1 MAWGARNLISTQ
13 VRGVEGGVD
22 SLMGL
27 STTTLAAQLR
37 DVVAKRR
44 AFAERYPLVYPRLG
58 PVLGRPAVA
67 RGRWA
72 VVGDVFNTAKAA
84 SRVFA
89 RVSAE
94 ATSCAAVSPYVKDG
108 LTSVADVRG
117 ALDAVDLCV
126 SPRIGARE
134 VDVLADRGVRFVF
147 AQPGADGEA
156 VLAAC
161 RRRGV
166 VVQRG
171 CVLVDE
177 WPPRS

>member
-1 MAWGARNLISTQ
+1 MISTQ

-22 SLMGL
+22 SIMGL

-37 DVVAKRR
+37 NVVEGRR

-72 VVGDVFNTAKAA
+72 VVGDVFNAAKPA
-84 SRVFA
+84 SRVLA
-89 RVSAE
+89 HVSAE
-94 ATSCAAVSPYVKDG
+94 AASCAAVSPYGKDG
-108 LTSVADVRG
+108 LTSISDVRG

-134 VDVLADRGVRFVF
+134 VDALAEAGVEVLDFRSRMAAGVAMSELHLEDTKLR
-147 AQPGADGEA
+147 APPS
-156 VLAAC
+156 LASRTVAYLLPS
-161 RRRGV
+161 R
-166 VVQRG
+166 
-171 CVLVDE
+171 
-177 WPPRS
+177 

>member
-1 MAWGARNLISTQ
+1 M
-13 VRGVEGGVD
+13 
-22 SLMGL
+22 
-27 STTTLAAQLR
+27 
-37 DVVAKRR
+37 
-44 AFAERYPLVYPRLG
+44 
-58 PVLGRPAVA
+58 A

-72 VVGDVFNTAKAA
+72 VVGDVFNTAKPA
-84 SRVFA
+84 SRVLA

-94 ATSCAAVSPYVKDG
+94 AASCAAVSPYGKDG
-108 LTSVADVRG
+108 LTSISDVRC

-134 VDVLADRGVRFVF
+134 VDALADRGVRFVF
-147 AQPGADGEA
+147 AQPGADVEA

>member
-22 SLMGL
+22 SIMGL
-27 STTTLAAQLR
+27 STTTLAAQLEG
-37 DVVAKRR
+37 VVAARR
-44 AFAERYPLVYPRLG
+44 AFEERYPLVYPRLG

-72 VVGDVFNTAKAA
+72 VVGDVFNAAKPA
-84 SRVFA
+84 SRVLA

-94 ATSCAAVSPYVKDG
+94 AASCAGVSPYVKDG
-108 LTSVADVRG
+108 LTTVADVRG

-134 VDVLADRGVRFVF
+134 VDALADRGVRFVF

>member
-1 MAWGARNLISTQ
+1 MLDRRLPPAWYQG
-13 VRGVEGGVD
+13 
-22 SLMGL
+22 
-27 STTTLAAQLR
+27 R
-37 DVVAKRR
+37 DVR
-44 AFAERYPLVYPRLG
+44 AL
-58 PVLGRPAVA
+58 
-67 RGRWA
+67 
-72 VVGDVFNTAKAA
+72 
-84 SRVFA
+84 
-89 RVSAE
+89 
-94 ATSCAAVSPYVKDG
+94 
-108 LTSVADVRG
+108 RG
-117 ALDAVDLCV
+117 ALDAVDVCV
-126 SPRIGARE
+126 SPRIGARQ

>member
-1 MAWGARNLISTQ
+1 MISTQ
-13 VRGVEGGVD
+13 LRGVEGGVD
-22 SLMGL
+22 SIMGL
-27 STTTLAAQLR
+27 STTTLAEQLR
-37 DVVAKRR
+37 DVVAARR
-44 AFAERYPLVYPRLG
+44 ASEERYPLVYPRLG

-72 VVGDVFNTAKAA
+72 VVGDVFNTSKPA

-89 RVSAE
+89 RVSTE
-94 ATSCAAVSPYVKDG
+94 AASCAAVSPYVKDG
-108 LTSVADVRG
+108 LTSISDVRS
-117 ALDAVDLCV
+117 AVDAVDLCV